1 MSGMRESIEE
11 ARRGA
16 TRTSELAS
24 AAQGAR
30 DRVESYRV
38 KGDSAAVTSFGRMR
52 ELEQERELA
61 EDRLRRAQ
69 SHEGQPAAGEQKA
82 TAQDPL
88 ALELSELADPPD
100 PFGPQGED
108 KA

>member
-1 MSGMRESIEE
+1 MRESIEE

-38 KGDSAAVTSFGRMR
+38 KGDGAAVTSFGRMR
-52 ELEQERELA
+52 QLEHERELA

-69 SHEGQPAAGEQKA
+69 TRESRPAAGEKTA
-82 TAQDPL
+82 TSEDPL